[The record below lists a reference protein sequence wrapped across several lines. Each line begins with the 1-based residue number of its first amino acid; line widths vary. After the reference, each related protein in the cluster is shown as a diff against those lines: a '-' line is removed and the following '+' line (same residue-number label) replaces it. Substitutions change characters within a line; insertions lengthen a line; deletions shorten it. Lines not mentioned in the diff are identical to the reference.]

1 VQGKADTSS
10 LSYAEAPGLP
20 RSIRWTSR
28 GQERSARPDVQAAL
42 TVVGRR
48 DPGRDIQPID
58 LARANLN
65 GATLNG
71 ARWPEGELVPE
82 GWRLD
87 TGSGRL
93 EQAGT
98 RPAEA
103 D

>member
-1 VQGKADTSS
+1 MPKRRA
-10 LSYAEAPGLP
+10 ALP

-42 TVVGRR
+42 TVVGSR

-65 GATLNG
+65 GATLTSAGLTG
-71 ARWPEGELVPE
+71 ARWPEGEPVPE

-98 RPAEA
+98 GSRPAEA

>member
-1 VQGKADTSS
+1 
-10 LSYAEAPGLP
+10 
-20 RSIRWTSR
+20 
-28 GQERSARPDVQAAL
+28 
-42 TVVGRR
+42 VVGRR
-48 DPGRDIQPID
+48 DPDRDIQPID

-65 GATLNG
+65 GATLTG
-71 ARWPEGELVPE
+71 ADLTDARWPEGELVPE

-98 RPAEA
+98 GSRQAEA

>member
-1 VQGKADTSS
+1 M
-10 LSYAEAPGLP
+10 
-20 RSIRWTSR
+20 
-28 GQERSARPDVQAAL
+28 
-42 TVVGRR
+42 VGRW
-48 DPGRDIQPID
+48 DPDRGIQPID
-58 LARANLN
+58 FARATLNGTTLTSADLARADLIGAKLSSANLN
-65 GATLNG
+65 GADLTD

-98 RPAEA
+98 GSRPAEA

>member
-1 VQGKADTSS
+1 M
-10 LSYAEAPGLP
+10 
-20 RSIRWTSR
+20 
-28 GQERSARPDVQAAL
+28 
-42 TVVGRR
+42 VGRR

-58 LARANLN
+58 LARANLNGATLN

>member
-1 VQGKADTSS
+1 M
-10 LSYAEAPGLP
+10 
-20 RSIRWTSR
+20 
-28 GQERSARPDVQAAL
+28 
-42 TVVGRR
+42 VGRR
-48 DPGRDIQPID
+48 DPDRGIQPID
-58 LARANLN
+58 PARATLTSADLT
-65 GATLNG
+65 GAKLSSATLNSADLTD

-98 RPAEA
+98 GSRPAEA